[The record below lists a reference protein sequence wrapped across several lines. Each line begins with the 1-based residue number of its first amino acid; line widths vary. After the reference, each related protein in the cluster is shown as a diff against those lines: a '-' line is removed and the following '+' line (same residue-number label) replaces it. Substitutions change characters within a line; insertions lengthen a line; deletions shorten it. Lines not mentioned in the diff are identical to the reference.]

1 MIDKIFKVLDK
12 SNNGHLYT
20 NKRYLN
26 SIFILVMYIK
36 YMCENNIDEL
46 SFNNINNDNV
56 YDYIKILCKKYNSI
70 RSDLKIDIETIF
82 DITKDVSSLDL
93 IEELFKRNENKLGIS
108 LLNKNL
114 RKACALFSDDISAYD
129 RYGNTIYYNKT
140 YNGNISYKLLDEM
153 FGVSNKYIELSRN
166 EKIVINDDV
175 DLVYI
180 NDYYKSYDLTT
191 KRIYDND
198 NNEICLLTN
207 ELLSRGIDVVLKS
220 KYRCISLIDVTY
232 FYSQLDKII
241 LGNESSNDDSMI
253 MFKAYKSSEDISII
267 LYDKDYITGI
277 DKLKE
282 VIKDNKENS
291 NYLIKVTYHDL
302 LNNGCRIGFKLYS
315 NEINKE
321 KNKTIQQIIDDNE
334 RLMSELKILDH
345 IIETETDYLINK

>member
-1 MIDKIFKVLDK
+1 M
-12 SNNGHLYT
+12 N
-20 NKRYLN
+20 
-26 SIFILVMYIK
+26 YIK
-36 YMCENNIDEL
+36 KREKYRQ
-46 SFNNINNDNV
+46 
-56 YDYIKILCKKYNSI
+56 ILHC
-70 RSDLKIDIETIF
+70 
-82 DITKDVSSLDL
+82 L
-93 IEELFKRNENKLGIS
+93 IE
-108 LLNKNL
+108 KNI
-114 RKACALFSDDISAYD
+114 RKACVLYGDDISAYD
-129 RYGNTIYYNKT
+129 RYVNTIYYNKT
-140 YNGNISYKLLDEM
+140 YYGNISYKLLDEM
-153 FGVSNKYIELSRN
+153 LGVSNKYVELSRR
-166 EKIVINDDV
+166 EKLIINDDV

-180 NDYYKSYDLTT
+180 SDQEAK
-191 KRIYDND
+191 KRIYDDDD

-241 LGNESSNDDSMI
+241 LGNCSSNDDSMI

-315 NEINKE
+315 NEISKE
-321 KNKTIQQIIDDNE
+321 KNKTIQQIRDDNE
-334 RLMSELKILDH
+334 RLMRELKILDH
-345 IIETETDYLINK
+345 IIERETDYLINK